1 MNRDKVFIIAEAGV
15 NHNGSLGRAME
26 MVAIAADAGAD
37 AVKFQ
42 TFKAETL
49 VTKSAVKADY
59 QKKTSARDE
68 SQFKMLKKLE
78 LSHGAHSELIKTC
91 ALNEIEFLSSPFDLE
106 AIDMLKGLGIQKWK
120 IPSGEITNLPY
131 LRKIASFGQEII
143 LSTGMADL
151 EEIKAALLVFTKAE
165 IPLNMITVLHCN
177 TEYPTPFQDVNLNAM
192 QTIKDSFPGVRVGY
206 SDHTKGI
213 EIPIAAV
220 AMGATMIEKHFTLDK
235 HLPGPDHNASLLPE
249 ELTQMIK
256 AVRNIE
262 MALGSSIKKPSCSEK
277 KNIHIARKSIVA
289 ACSIAAGEIFTEDNL
304 TVKRPG
310 SGISPM
316 KWDDIVG
323 GTAGRNYKK
332 DDLIDA

>member
-1 MNRDKVFIIAEAGV
+1 MNHDKVFIIAEAGV
-15 NHNGSLGRAME
+15 NHNGSLDRARE
-26 MVAIAADAGAD
+26 MVEIAANAGAD

-42 TFKAETL
+42 TFKAKTL

-59 QKKTSARDE
+59 QKKTSAREE
-68 SQFKMLKKLE
+68 SQFDMLKKLE
-78 LSHGAHSELIKTC
+78 LSHDAHLELINTC
-91 ALNEIEFLSSPFDLE
+91 RLKGIEFLSSPFDLE
-106 AIDMLKGLGIQKWK
+106 TIDLLKNLKIARWK

-151 EEIKAALLVFTKAE
+151 EEIKAAVFVFKKAE
-165 IPLNMITVLHCN
+165 IPLDMITVLHCN
-177 TEYPTPFQDVNLNAM
+177 TEYPTPMQDVNLNAM
-192 QTIKDSFPGVRVGY
+192 QTIKDSFPGVKVGY

-235 HLPGPDHNASLLPE
+235 HLPGPDHNASLLPD
-249 ELTQMIK
+249 ELTQMVR

-262 MALGSSIKKPSCSEK
+262 MALGNGIKKPSRSEK
-277 KNIHIARKSIVA
+277 KNIPIARKSIVA
-289 ACSIAAGEIFTEDNL
+289 ACRIAAGESFTKDNL

-310 SGISPM
+310 TGISPM
-316 KWDDIVG
+316 KWDDVIG
-323 GTAGRNYKK
+323 GEAGKNYKK

>member
-1 MNRDKVFIIAEAGV
+1 MHRHKVFIIAEAGV
-15 NHNGSLGRAME
+15 NHNGSLDRARE

-59 QKKTSARDE
+59 QKKTSAQDE
-68 SQFKMLKKLE
+68 SQFEMLKKLE
-78 LSHGAHSELIKTC
+78 LSHGAHSELIKIC
-91 ALNEIEFLSSPFDLE
+91 ELKGIEFLSSPFDLE
-106 AIDMLKGLGIQKWK
+106 TIDMLRGLGIQKWK

-151 EEIKAALLVFTKAE
+151 EEIKTALFVFTKAE

-177 TEYPTPFQDVNLNAM
+177 TEYPTPFQDVNLSAM
-192 QTIKDSFPGVRVGY
+192 QTIKSSFPGVRIGY

-213 EIPIAAV
+213 EVPVAAV

-249 ELTQMIK
+249 ELAQMVK
-256 AVRNIE
+256 ALRNIE
-262 MALGSSIKKPSCSEK
+262 LALGSGIKKPSRSEK

-310 SGISPM
+310 TGISPM

-323 GTAGRNYKK
+323 GTAGKNYKK